1 VAYYHDIHKEIIEL
15 CKAGNAKA
23 QFQLYQLYA
32 KAMYNICYR
41 MMNNREEAEDLL
53 QESFSEAF
61 LKLDT
66 FRYESAF
73 GAWLK
78 RITVNRCIN
87 ALKRRKAD
95 LILVENLPELATNE
109 DYREEIPGLSVER
122 VEQAMNLLPEGYRI
136 IFSLYLLE
144 GYDHT
149 EISQIMEISESTS
162 KSQYSRAKQRI
173 KEIII
178 NQTHGR

>member
-1 VAYYHDIHKEIIEL
+1 
-15 CKAGNAKA
+15 
-23 QFQLYQLYA
+23 
-32 KAMYNICYR
+32 
-41 MMNNREEAEDLL
+41 
-53 QESFSEAF
+53 
-61 LKLDT
+61 
-66 FRYESAF
+66 
-73 GAWLK
+73 
-78 RITVNRCIN
+78 
-87 ALKRRKAD
+87 
-95 LILVENLPELATNE
+95 
-109 DYREEIPGLSVER
+109 
-122 VEQAMNLLPEGYRI
+122 MNLLPEGYRI